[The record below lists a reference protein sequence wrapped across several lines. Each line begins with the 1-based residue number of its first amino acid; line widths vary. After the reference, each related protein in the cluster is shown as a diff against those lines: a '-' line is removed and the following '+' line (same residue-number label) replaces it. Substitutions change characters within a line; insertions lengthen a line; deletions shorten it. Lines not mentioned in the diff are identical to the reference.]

1 MIVVIADK
9 IPNAVRG
16 KMKLWFLEPKPNV
29 FVSSVSDQLALKVIE
44 RLMEVVGDDSG
55 MLIVRSKRTAPG
67 YELFQK
73 GDSFKWKDFAG
84 MQLVAAC
91 VGTTCMAKKNKRVQA
106 DAEA

>member
-1 MIVVIADK
+1 
-9 IPNAVRG
+9 
-16 KMKLWFLEPKPNV
+16 
-29 FVSSVSDQLALKVIE
+29 
-44 RLMEVVGDDSG
+44 MEVVGDDSG

-91 VGTTCMAKKNKRVQA
+91 VGTTCMAKKSKSVQA